1 MPFLPKETFAYS
13 EYEIQ
18 ALAYEATIEG
28 KYDFAL
34 LLWKSPFE
42 RSLGYSPE
50 LSPSCP
56 LCHLESGKP
65 CSPICSLI
73 DAESWK

>member
-28 KYDFAL
+28 TYDFAL

-50 LSPSCP
+50 LPPVVLCAIWKVGSPA
-56 LCHLESGKP
+56 LQYVH
-65 CSPICSLI
+65 
-73 DAESWK
+73 